1 MRLKLL
7 FSAVVILFILSGCN
21 SKDAKN
27 SAQTVSKNDPQS
39 QQTLYL
45 QSVDGKKLKVKKTKN
60 GFNFKGF
67 ENKIVLLN
75 FFATWCPPCKA
86 EIPHL
91 ISLQNKFKNNFAII
105 AVSMDENMQNEEM
118 KSFINYHGINYTV
131 TNGEN
136 NFQMASLT
144 GGVKSIPLMIMYDKE
159 GNYFT
164 HYVGAVPEE
173 MIEADIK
180 KVLGT
185 K

>member
-1 MRLKLL
+1 
-7 FSAVVILFILSGCN
+7 
-21 SKDAKN
+21 
-27 SAQTVSKNDPQS
+27 
-39 QQTLYL
+39 
-45 QSVDGKKLKVKKTKN
+45 
-60 GFNFKGF
+60 
-67 ENKIVLLN
+67 
-75 FFATWCPPCKA
+75 
-86 EIPHL
+86 
-91 ISLQNKFKNNFAII
+91 
-105 AVSMDENMQNEEM
+105 MQNEEM